1 MPQQVNLYGY
11 DTEVEDL
18 RRRQAMADALLGQ
31 SMQAP
36 QGVTV
41 GGMGAGPHWT
51 SALANMVS
59 GYGAGK
65 ANASIKE
72 DRTALS
78 DRYAKD
84 LSEGMDRYRRT
95 SEGFTAP
102 PLITRPGVDPITPG
116 DPTKAIMD
124 AMSSNHPVLQNFGMQ
139 EYARRAEGQLT
150 PKDLAGFATPTSVL
164 NSGGN
169 PQGFA
174 PKVNIQN
181 MPAGGVAL
189 DDAGSVFTPGQG
201 QPQGAPR
208 IPMAAP
214 QNSPQ
219 AIPMAAPQAEENLPW
234 GVGWRTVRIGN
245 DLYQETAAGL
255 KKLDDAPNMTVNNNQ
270 PNPESMFMQTLGRDM
285 ATETAAV
292 FKRKETAENTMRLL
306 DRLETLNNEDTYS
319 GPTANLALGLSAFSK
334 TIGLPVDETQLT
346 NSETYKAALAAQIA
360 SYLTSGA
367 GVGRSLTD
375 ADRKAIENQFPQLVA
390 TPEGRQK
397 IIGMMRDASR
407 REIQYGLETRDKLR
421 ANFPEA
427 ARLWD
432 AMPVGMGYT
441 PPSTLEGT
449 GVLTLDQ
456 YMQQLSAPG
465 AP

>member
-11 DTEVEDL
+11 DTEAEDL
-18 RRRQAMADALLGQ
+18 RRRQAMADALLSQ

-102 PLITRPGVDPITPG
+102 PLITRPGVDPVTPG

-181 MPAGGVAL
+181 MPAGGVSL
-189 DDAGSVFTPGQG
+189 DDAGQVFIPGQG
-201 QPQGAPR
+201 STRGQSQGQPMA
-208 IPMAAP
+208 PMAAP
-214 QNSPQ
+214 
-219 AIPMAAPQAEENLPW
+219 APAPSEDDLPW
-234 GVGWRTVRIGN
+234 GVGWRTVKIGN

-285 ATETAAV
+285 AAETAEV
-292 FKRKETAENTMRLL
+292 FKRKDTAENTMRLL
-306 DRLETLNNEDTYS
+306 DRLESLNKEETYS
-319 GPTANLALGLSAFSK
+319 GPTANLALGLSAFAN
-334 TIGLPVDETQLT
+334 TIGLPVDTQQLT
-346 NSETYKAALAAQIA
+346 NSEEYKAALAAQIS
-360 SYLTSGA
+360 SYLTAGA

-375 ADRKAIENQFPQLVA
+375 ADRKVLESQFPQLVA
-390 TPEGRQK
+390 TPAGRQA
-397 IIGMMRDASR
+397 IIDMMRTASQ
-407 REIQYGLETRDKLR
+407 REIQYGLDTRARLQD
-421 ANFPEA
+421 NFPEA

-456 YMQQLSAPG
+456 YMQQFSAPG

>member
-102 PLITRPGVDPITPG
+102 PLLTRPGVDPVTPG

-124 AMSSNHPVLQNFGMQ
+124 AMSSNHPVLQKFGME
-139 EYARRAEGQLT
+139 EYARMAEGRLT
-150 PKDLAGFATPTSVL
+150 PKDLSSFATPTSVL

-169 PQGFA
+169 PQGFV
-174 PKVNIQN
+174 PRVNIQN
-181 MPAGGVAL
+181 MPSGGVSL
-189 DDAGSVFTPGQG
+189 DDAGQVYTPGQG
-201 QPQGAPR
+201 QPQGASQV
-208 IPMAAP
+208 PMAAP
-214 QNSPQ
+214 QSAP
-219 AIPMAAPQAEENLPW
+219 APQSEDNLPW
-234 GVGWRTVRIGN
+234 GVGWRTVRIGK

-292 FKRKETAENTMRLL
+292 FKRKDTAENTMRLL
-306 DRLETLNNEDTYS
+306 DRLESLNKEETYS
-319 GPTANLALGLSAFSK
+319 GPTANLALGLSAFAK
-334 TIGLPVDETQLT
+334 TIGLPVDTQQLT
-346 NSETYKAALAAQIA
+346 NSEEYKAALAAQIS

-375 ADRKAIENQFPQLVA
+375 ADRKVLESQFPQLVA
-390 TPEGRQK
+390 TPAGRQA
-397 IIGMMRDASR
+397 IIDMMRTASQ
-407 REIQYGLETRDKLR
+407 REIQYGLDTRARLQDT
-421 ANFPEA
+421 FPEA

-432 AMPVGMGYT
+432 SMPVGMGYT

-456 YMQQLSAPG
+456 YMQQLSTPG